1 MKQLTIARG
10 ALYGALIGDA
20 AGATLEF
27 LGRKPTAAEIREA
40 LQMVG
45 GGCWGTAPGQIT
57 DDGELTL
64 ALAYSLIGRSAY
76 SADHAAQE
84 YLQWYASAPFDVGAT
99 TRTAFAIE
107 VPAGNS
113 AAAAVWAAASVS
125 VTSKANGALMRA
137 SPLGIWGVRLSASE
151 LQQAAFDDTGLSHPA
166 ASCRYATAAYVIAI
180 RHLMLC
186 PGDAD
191 GAMEAAAAVLTAEAA
206 AEVAGWLAEAEAGV
220 DPGATPLDGFVRYGF
235 IHAFRHLKLRSTYE
249 DALTATMSGGGDTDT
264 NACIVGGLIGAL
276 HGEHGIPGAMRR
288 ALLGCDTQQG
298 RPRPARYH
306 TTRLDELIRQLVG

>member
-1 MKQLTIARG
+1 MEPLNIARG
-10 ALYGALIGDA
+10 ALFGALIGDA

-27 LGRKPTAAEIREA
+27 LGRRPTAAEIREA

-64 ALAYSLIGRSAY
+64 CLAHSLVGRNAY
-76 SADHAAQE
+76 SADHAAKA
-84 YLQWYASAPFDVGAT
+84 YLAWCASAPFDIGGT
-99 TRTAFAIE
+99 TRAAFAIE
-107 VPAGNS
+107 VPAEQS
-113 AAAAVWAAASVS
+113 TAAAVWAAASAS
-125 VTSKANGALMRA
+125 IESKANGALMRA
-137 SPLGIWGVRLSASE
+137 SPLGVWGARLSAAE
-151 LQQAAFDDTGLSHPA
+151 LRQAAFDDTLLSHPA

-180 RHLMLC
+180 RHLMLS

-191 GAMEAAAAVLTAEAA
+191 GAMDAAAAALTVDEA
-206 AEVAGWLAEAEAGV
+206 AEVAGWLAEADAGV

-235 IHAFRHLKLRSTYE
+235 IHAFRHLKLRSSYE
-249 DALTATMSGGGDTDT
+249 HALSATMAGGGDTDT

-276 HGEHGIPGAMRR
+276 HGDRGIPDSMQR
-288 ALLGCDTQQG
+288 ALLNCDTRQG

-306 TTRLDELIRQLVG
+306 TTKLDELVVQLLA